1 MKKTIVLLLLCNF
14 CSVFAQ
20 KGYEIKIKLE
30 NYDQKELLL
39 GYHFGEKQYIKD
51 TTKLGADGFFTFKG
65 DKPLDGG
72 MYLVIMLPDKN
83 YFQVV
88 ISDKEQN
95 FMLTTDAKDAVVK
108 AKLKNAP
115 DNELFFGYMNWL
127 TERRE
132 AAEKIKE
139 SMKKDSADTKKTKEW
154 QAKLD
159 KVDKDVKDYQWD
171 IIKKYPETTTA
182 VLLKGSMDVP
192 IPEFTGEEKEVQE
205 KKYWWYKEH
214 FFDHLDFKDPRII
227 RLPVLP
233 SRVDYYLNK
242 YIVQHPDTICQ
253 GVDRIVKMAKPNNDL
268 YRYFLIQFLNT
279 YAKSNIVG
287 HDAIY
292 VHLAL
297 NYYDKGECPWIDK
310 DELDKIVKNAKDLEP
325 TLIGKVGQ
333 DLILENRDGSKT
345 RMYDIKTPY
354 TILLF
359 WAPDC
364 SHCQKEMP
372 EFIKFAEKW
381 NNKGKVTM
389 IGVCNKVTD
398 KVKDCWSF
406 IDEHPG
412 MEKWL
417 QCADTY
423 LLSKYIEKYYIK
435 STPQIYILD
444 KDKKIIM
451 KRIAGDQ
458 LDNVMEDIIKTD
470 EARMEDER
478 KDKEKKKK

>member
-1 MKKTIVLLLLCNF
+1 MKRIFIFILLCNF
-14 CSVFAQ
+14 FTAFAQ
-20 KGYEIKIKLE
+20 KGYEIKVKLD
-30 NYDQKELLL
+30 NYAEKQLLL

-51 TTKLGADGFFTFKG
+51 TTQLGTDGFFTFKG

-83 YFQVV
+83 YFQMV

-95 FMLTTDAKDAVVK
+95 FTLATDAAKAVEK
-108 AKLKNAP
+108 AKFKNAP

-127 TERRE
+127 TAKRE
-132 AAEKIKE
+132 GAEKIKE
-139 SMKKDSADTKKTKEW
+139 GMKKDSSDIKKLKEW
-154 QAKLD
+154 QDKLD
-159 KVDKDVKDYQWD
+159 KIDKEVKDYQWE
-171 IIKKYPETTTA
+171 IIKKNPTTTTA
-182 VLLKGSMDVP
+182 LLLKGSLDVP
-192 IPEFTGEEKEVQE
+192 ILEFPGEEKDVQE
-205 KKYWWYKEH
+205 KKYWWYKAH
-214 FFDHLDFKDPRII
+214 YFDHLDFKDTRLI
-227 RLPVLP
+227 RLPILP
-233 SRVDYYLNK
+233 GRVDYYLNK
-242 YIVQHPDTICQ
+242 YIVQHPDTICE
-253 GVDRIVKMAKPNNDL
+253 GVDRILQMAKPNSEL
-268 YRYFLIQFLNT
+268 YRYFLIQMLNT

-292 VHLAL
+292 VHMAL
-297 NYYDKGECPWIDK
+297 NYYAKGECPWIDK
-310 DELDKIVKNAKDLEP
+310 DELDKIVKNAQDLEP

-333 DLILENRDGSKT
+333 DLTLEKRDGT
-345 RMYDIKTPY
+345 RTKLYDIKTPY

-372 EFIKFAEKW
+372 DFVKFAEKW
-381 NNKGKVTM
+381 SNKGKVTM

-412 MEKWL
+412 MNNWL
-417 QCADTY
+417 QCVDTY
-423 LLSKYIEKYYIK
+423 LLSKYVEKYYIK

-451 KRIAGDQ
+451 KKIAADQ
-458 LDNVMEDIIKTD
+458 LDSVMDDIIKTD
-470 EARMEDER
+470 QARMEQEL
-478 KDKEKKKK
+478 KDKKK